1 MEILILGSS
10 GWTSVSLPK
19 GFDPTWSDA
28 DKYFYAARF
37 VAAQESGFS
46 EKRSAQLAEA
56 AVSKRL
62 YPGLEFDCILEVDL
76 RKL

>member
-1 MEILILGSS
+1 MIGLS

-19 GFDPTWSDA
+19 GIDPTWSESDN
-28 DKYFYAARF
+28 YFYAARF

-46 EKRSAQLAEA
+46 EKRSVQLAEA

-62 YPGLEFDCILEVDL
+62 YPGLEFDRVLEADL
-76 RKL
+76 KALL